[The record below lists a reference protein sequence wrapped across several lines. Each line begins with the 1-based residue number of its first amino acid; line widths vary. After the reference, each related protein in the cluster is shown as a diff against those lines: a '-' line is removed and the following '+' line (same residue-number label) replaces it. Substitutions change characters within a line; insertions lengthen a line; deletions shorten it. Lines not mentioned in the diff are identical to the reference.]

1 MNEKTPN
8 PQELK
13 RLQDQQ
19 EAEQLADYLIRHP
32 NLDPL
37 PQGLVE
43 QARTEFDSLIASF
56 ESKYSLEELHLI
68 TDLTPQEAQ
77 NHPLRE
83 PARVALIPI
92 VKLLNDLKATYGET
106 SPEYKSIKEKYMRLS
121 RAVGMIIKIKLI
133 IIDKQQ

>member
-121 RAVGMIIKIKLI
+121 RAVGMINKNKV
-133 IIDKQQ
+133 DHNR